1 MISSKNFHRVSD
13 TAVLILVQRFSGS
26 AVQRFSGS
34 AVQRFSGSVRVRR
47 FLTGM
52 ATPGGNNIAGGYE
65 QSRYRQLTSE

>member
-13 TAVLILVQRFSGS
+13 TAVLIL
-26 AVQRFSGS
+26 VQRFSGS